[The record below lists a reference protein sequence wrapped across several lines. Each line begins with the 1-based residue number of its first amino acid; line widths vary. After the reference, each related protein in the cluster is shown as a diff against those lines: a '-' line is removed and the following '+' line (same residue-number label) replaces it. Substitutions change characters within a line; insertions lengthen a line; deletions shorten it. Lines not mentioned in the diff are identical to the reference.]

1 MKHGERWR
9 QMAAGLMMLAAIP
22 AEAQQIPQVAD
33 VDYELYRLANGLEVV
48 LAQDRS
54 VPVVAVNVWYRVG
67 AANERPGRTGFA
79 HLFEHMMFQGSE
91 NVDKGE
97 HMQLI
102 ERAGGDMN
110 GTTGSDRTNYFE
122 TLPAHQLPLGLWLE
136 ADRMRSL
143 AVTDENLTNQTEV
156 VKEERRMR
164 VDNSPYGVSI
174 RSAISTVP
182 YSEEGCFAYGHE
194 GIGSM
199 EDLDAAQLEDVQQF
213 FRTYYAPNNATL
225 TITGDFEI
233 DVAKRLVEEHFG
245 SIPVGPAV
253 PPVECTDPFSHLPVR
268 RTFEDTNAN
277 LPAVFLSF
285 GLPAAREP
293 DVPALRLLASI
304 LAGGESSRLHQRLVR
319 QEQAAVQVLN
329 FADFRRGPGLLVVG
343 AISNQ
348 GVEAARLEELLDEE
362 FARVREGGVTAEE
375 LEKVKNQ
382 YRAQSIRAL
391 QTALGR
397 AEALQ
402 EANFFYGEPSAVR
415 TEMERTLAVTVDDV
429 RRVARQYL
437 RPDNRSVVITEPATA
452 GEE

>member
-1 MKHGERWR
+1 
-9 QMAAGLMMLAAIP
+9 
-22 AEAQQIPQVAD
+22 
-33 VDYELYRLANGLEVV
+33 
-48 LAQDRS
+48 
-54 VPVVAVNVWYRVG
+54 VPVVAVDVWYRVG

-91 NVDKGE
+91 NVEKGE
-97 HMQLI
+97 HMQLV
-102 ERAGGDMN
+102 ERAGGSMN

-122 TLPAHQLPLGLWLE
+122 SLPAHQLPLGLWLE

-143 AVTDENLTNQTEV
+143 AVTQENLENQREV

-164 VDNSPYGVSI
+164 VDNAPYGVSI
-174 RSAISTVP
+174 RAAISTVP

-199 EDLDAAQLEDVQQF
+199 EDLDAARLDDVQEF

-225 TITGDFEI
+225 TIVGDF
-233 DVAKRLVEEHFG
+233 DAAVARRLVEEQFG
-245 SIPVGPAV
+245 SIPAGPAV
-253 PPVECTDPFSHLPVR
+253 PPVECPDPFSHLPVS

-277 LPAVFLSF
+277 LPAVFLSY

-304 LAGGESSRLHQRLVR
+304 LAGGESSRLHRRLVR
-319 QEQAAVQVLN
+319 EEQAAVQVLN
-329 FADFRRGPGLLVVG
+329 FADFRRGPGLMVVG

-348 GVEAARLEELLDEE
+348 GVAAERLQDLLDEE
-362 FARVREGGVTAEE
+362 IGQVAEEGVTADE

-382 YRAQSIRAL
+382 HRAQTIRGL
-391 QTALGR
+391 QTALGT

-402 EANFFYGEPSAVR
+402 DANFFYGDPSAIR
-415 TEMERTLAVTVDDV
+415 SELERTLAVTIADIQ
-429 RRVARQYL
+429 RVARQYL
-437 RPDNRSVVITEPATA
+437 RPDNRSVVITEPAVA
-452 GEE
+452 GGE